1 MAEHLLARGTVAENH
16 REAFAGQGAVAEL
29 LVGSAMAKR
38 MAAPWRIAIGKLL
51 VARGAVAELLAVSA
65 MAKRMAAPWRK
76 TIGKLLLAR
85 GAAAEHHREAATAG
99 KEGRATAGKEGR
111 ATAGKGR
118 YCWKGEPLP
127 DRRITAGKERSATA
141 GKKGLQRSNGL
152 VSFFD
157 APLMQIIPIFVVW

>member
-1 MAEHLLARGTVAENH
+1 MRFVA
-16 REAFAGQGAVAEL
+16 G
-29 LVGSAMAKR
+29 
-38 MAAPWRIAIGKLL
+38 
-51 VARGAVAELLAVSA
+51 RGAVAELLAVSA

-118 YCWKGEPLP
+118 YCWKGEPLLE
-127 DRRITAGKERSATA
+127 RRATA
-141 GKKGLQRSNGL
+141 RKGR
-152 VSFFD
+152 
-157 APLMQIIPIFVVW
+157 

>member
-1 MAEHLLARGTVAENH
+1 MRFVAGRGAVAESH
-16 REAFAGQGAVAEL
+16 REAFAGQ
-29 LVGSAMAKR
+29 
-38 MAAPWRIAIGKLL
+38 
-51 VARGAVAELLAVSA
+51 
-65 MAKRMAAPWRK
+65 
-76 TIGKLLLAR
+76 

-127 DRRITAGKERSATA
+127 ERRITAGKERSATA

>member
-16 REAFAGQGAVAEL
+16 REAFAGQGAAAEL
-29 LVGSAMAKR
+29 
-38 MAAPWRIAIGKLL
+38 
-51 VARGAVAELLAVSA
+51 
-65 MAKRMAAPWRK
+65 
-76 TIGKLLLAR
+76 
-85 GAAAEHHREAATAG
+85 HREA
-99 KEGRATAGKEGR
+99 

-118 YCWKGEPLP
+118 YCWKGEQLP
-127 DRRITAGKERSATA
+127 ERRTTAGKESHCQKGKVRSATA